1 MIQKN
6 SSKLILYFI
15 RNCHFGQIYPV
26 SFLFSI
32 WATMGFKIFCNFTKT
47 HPISHKVNLEKTA
60 TVLFKIWD
68 IWDILFG
75 NTLMLKTYMSWTSVW
90 IYLKSQIK
98 FWNLKIWSRS
108 ENILSFVIQRWTPQS
123 EKLSNFKTWFEIS
136 NTFKWIFKRHIEVLG
151 QHLWIPPLQYSALES
166 HSCQ

>member
-60 TVLFKIWD
+60 TVL
-68 IWDILFG
+68 
-75 NTLMLKTYMSWTSVW
+75 LKTYMSWTSVW
-90 IYLKSQIK
+90 IYLKSQTK

-151 QHLWIPPLQYSALES
+151 QHLWIPPLQYAALES